1 MNKKNYKQ
9 NNQLTSMKT
18 LNEIKTIVK
27 KYKPQL
33 SEKYKIKKIG
43 IFGSYV
49 RNEQKDNSDVDILV
63 EFNEP
68 IGLEFVDLAEFF
80 ENILGMKV
88 DLVSKRGIKENKW
101 RYIEKEVVYV

>member
-1 MNKKNYKQ
+1 MKEKNYKV

-18 LNEIKTIVK
+18 LKEIKTIVK

-33 SEKYKIKKIG
+33 SKEYKIKKIG

-49 RNEQKDNSDVDILV
+49 RNEQKESSDVDILV
-63 EFNEP
+63 EFEKP

-80 ENILGMKV
+80 ESVLGTKV
-88 DLVSKRGIKENKW
+88 DLVSKKGIKQNKW
-101 RYIEKEVVYV
+101 KYIEKEVVYV